1 MNKLDNIQSTKEY
14 GLAKQVENTI
24 NSYSFD
30 PAVFAATIPYMHRT
44 LQQLL
49 WKLIKECIKVI
60 ADDRTGHDDRNMASH
75 LEAKE
80 MLEYLKEHGRYI
92 PHI

>member
-1 MNKLDNIQSTKEY
+1 M
-14 GLAKQVENTI
+14 AKQVEAAI

-30 PAVFAATIPYMHRT
+30 RAAFAAYIPQMHRT
-44 LQQLL
+44 IQQTF

-60 ADDRTGHDDRNMASH
+60 ADENNGHDDRNMASH
-75 LEAKE
+75 FEAKE
-80 MLEYLKEHGRYI
+80 MLDYLREHGRHI

>member
-1 MNKLDNIQSTKEY
+1 MNKLNNIQSTKEY
-14 GLAKQVENTI
+14 GLAKQVENAI

-30 PAVFAATIPYMHRT
+30 PAVFAAAIPYMHRT
-44 LQQLL
+44 SQQLL
-49 WKLIKECIKVI
+49 WRLIKECIKVI
-60 ADDRTGHDDRNMASH
+60 ADDSTGHDDRNMASH

-80 MLEYLKEHGRYI
+80 MLEYLKEYGRYI

>member
-1 MNKLDNIQSTKEY
+1 MNAEHIKETE
-14 GLAKQVENTI
+14 LAKQVETVI

-30 PAVFAATIPYMHRT
+30 RAAFAAYIPYMHRT
-44 LQQLL
+44 LQQTF

-60 ADDRTGHDDRNMASH
+60 ADENNGHDDRNMASH

-80 MLEYLKEHGRYI
+80 MLAYLKEHGRYI